1 MFELL
6 FLLLPIAAGYGWYM
20 GNRSAQNQRQE
31 QSHKMS
37 RGYVEG
43 LNLLLSDQSDK
54 AVDVFIDLLQVDSET
69 IDTHLA
75 LGNLFRSRGEVDRA
89 IRIHQNLIAR
99 TNLTIDQR
107 NLALQQ
113 LGADYMVAGFFDRSE
128 KIFEQLLEEPD
139 YREHALRQLLD
150 IFQRTREWE
159 RAIEA
164 AQQLVKL
171 GKTKLRRDIGQFYC
185 ELAMQAVAMDEPTK
199 ARNLLKKAL
208 SSDKLCVRANLIT
221 ARLLL
226 EEQNYKAAVP
236 ILENIITQD
245 VEFLSEAVPLLSQAY
260 LGLGDEEGM
269 MRFLRH
275 AVEEKA
281 GATAELKLAEFIAQ
295 EQGAE
300 AAQLF
305 LTRQLVKNPT
315 MRGFYRLMDYHLEEA
330 EEGRAKASLS
340 SLRALVGEQLKI
352 KPRYRCRKCGFSA
365 QSLYWQCPSC
375 KRWASIKP
383 IRGLDGE

>member
-20 GNRSAQNQRQE
+20 GNRSAQNRRQE
-31 QSHKMS
+31 QSHHIS
-37 RGYVEG
+37 RQYVEG

-99 TNLTIDQR
+99 PNLTIDQR

-113 LGADYMVAGFFDRSE
+113 LGADYLVAGFYDRAE
-128 KIFEQLLEEPD
+128 KIFEQLLDEPD
-139 YREHALRQLLD
+139 HRVHALKQLLD

-164 AQQLVKL
+164 ATQLVKS
-171 GKTKLRRDIGQFYC
+171 GKQKLKRDIGQFYC
-185 ELAMQAVAMDEPTK
+185 ELAMQAMAMEDNEK
-199 ARNLLKKAL
+199 ARGYLKKAIGA
-208 SSDKLCVRANLIT
+208 DKQCVRATLMQ

-226 EEQNYKAAVP
+226 SEERFKPAVKV
-236 ILENIITQD
+236 LEGVLDQD
-245 VEFLSEAVPLLSQAY
+245 VEFVSEAIPLLSQAY
-260 LGLGDEEGM
+260 KGLGDEMGL
-269 MRFLRH
+269 MRFLKA
-275 AVEEKA
+275 AVDAKA
-281 GATAELKLAEFIAQ
+281 GATTELKLAEFIAR
-295 EQGAE
+295 EQGGE
-300 AAQLF
+300 TAQTF

-315 MRGFYRLMDYHLEEA
+315 MKGFYRLMDYHLEEA
-330 EEGRAKASLS
+330 EEGRAKESLS
-340 SLRALVGEQLKI
+340 SLRGLVGEQLKL
-352 KPRYRCRKCGFSA
+352 KPNYRCHKCGFTA
-365 QSLYWQCPSC
+365 KSLYWQCPSC
-375 KRWASIKP
+375 KQWASVKP